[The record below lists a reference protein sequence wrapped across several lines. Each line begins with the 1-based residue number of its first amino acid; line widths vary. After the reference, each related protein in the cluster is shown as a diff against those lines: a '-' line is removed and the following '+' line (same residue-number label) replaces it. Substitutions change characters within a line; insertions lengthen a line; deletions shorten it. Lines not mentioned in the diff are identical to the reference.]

1 MHQSLL
7 ALIVAVVSQLAS
19 IVADPASINLGF
31 IEPRSTI
38 TRTFRLVNTGNTPV
52 TIASATPTC
61 TCTTVDATGKVIP
74 ARGVLEIP
82 LTMKVAASTGVKV
95 AAVTF
100 AFAGGGAPV
109 TVEMKGEIAYQVRA
123 TAIDFTNG
131 ATVPYINAF
140 GDPAQPQGTATPPL
154 TGEVTVASIDGKPFR
169 VLSVMGRAPEFA
181 TTDAA
186 ATEPKSSW
194 KVRYNFEGLA
204 CEQVPPYLVIATDHP
219 GAPIIDLRV
228 RHKCTKI
235 TPTLPF
241 AEFRSNLGVMVPGV
255 PLPFE
260 FELKKAVGWKV
271 THVQSKDPRV
281 KIDLVGQ
288 RVDAEHGLVSL
299 VATAAASTQGI
310 VLFPV
315 TMTAIDPNG
324 ATRSSDFWV
333 YASVVPATA
342 VQNAGS

>member
-1 MHQSLL
+1 MPHALL
-7 ALIVAVVSQLAS
+7 ALIVATVSQLAS
-19 IVADPASINLGF
+19 IVADPSTINLGF

-38 TRTFRLVNTGNTPV
+38 TRTFRLVNTGSAPV
-52 TIASATPTC
+52 TIASAAPTC

-74 ARGVLEIP
+74 AAGVLEIP

-100 AFAGGGAPV
+100 TFAGGQAPV
-109 TVEMKGEIAYQVRA
+109 TVEMKGEIAYPVRA

-140 GDPAQPQGTATPPL
+140 GDPARPQGTAKPPL
-154 TGEVTVASIDGKPFR
+154 TGEVTVTSIDGKPFR

-181 TTDAA
+181 APDTA
-186 ATEPKSSW
+186 ATNPKSVW
-194 KVRYNFEGLA
+194 KVRYNFEGIP
-204 CEQVPPYLVIATDHP
+204 CEQMPPYLVIATDHP
-219 GAPIIDLRV
+219 SAPVIDVRV
-228 RHKCTKI
+228 RHQCTKI
-235 TPTLPF
+235 SPTLPF
-241 AEFRSNLGVMVPGV
+241 AEFRSNLGTIAPTT

-260 FELKKAVGWKV
+260 FELKTPGWTV
-271 THVQSKDPRV
+271 TQVQSKDARM

-310 VLFPV
+310 VLLPV
-315 TMTAIDPNG
+315 TMTAIDPTG

-333 YASVVPATA
+333 YANVVPAAST
-342 VQNAGS
+342 QNAGS